1 MKAAVLDLGTNT
13 FQLGLYIVEPGPN
26 LVFVEQDE
34 VFVKMTKESATKV
47 VPAMR
52 KRAVEALKRFIHQID
67 AYHPDILVAV
77 GTEAFRT
84 LAEGRALQQEL
95 SELLEEPIHIISGE
109 EEARWT
115 CEAVQLALPDEQH
128 FLLMDI
134 GGGSTE
140 LTWCKDGNIQWAR
153 SFPIGA
159 AVMAERFDAY
169 DTLDAQKADRAAK
182 WLAEQLSETIAEVK
196 KYGQPLM
203 VGTSGSF
210 ETIPELQHP
219 GQSFYTLC
227 GDQPATR
234 LKVTTVHEVL
244 DPIMNSTL
252 QQRLDWPGL
261 KPARAE
267 YFLMAAFQAR
277 WVMEQL
283 GATAL
288 VISKYGLREGALL
301 QQLTAQNSPPE
312 SHA

>member
-26 LVFVEQDE
+26 LIFVEQDE
-34 VFVKMTKESATKV
+34 VFVKMTRESATKV
-47 VPAMR
+47 VPTMR
-52 KRAVEALKRFIHQID
+52 RRAVEALKRFIHQID
-67 AYHPDILVAV
+67 AYNPDTIVAV

-84 LAEGRALQQEL
+84 LEEGQALQQEL
-95 SELLEEPIHIISGE
+95 SELLEVPIQIISGE

-115 CEAVQLALPDEQH
+115 CEAVQLGLPDEQH

-140 LTWCKDGNIQWAR
+140 LTWCKNGIIQWAR

-159 AVMAERFDAY
+159 AVMATRFDAF
-169 DTLDAQKADRAAK
+169 DTLDAQKAELAAK
-182 WLAEQLSETIAEVK
+182 WLGEQLDETLADIK
-196 KYGQPLM
+196 KDGQPLM

-219 GQSFYTLC
+219 GKSFYALC
-227 GDQPATR
+227 GDQPGIR
-234 LKVTTVHEVL
+234 LKATTVREVL
-244 DPIMNSTL
+244 DPIMHSTL

-301 QQLTAQNSPPE
+301 QQLTAQNSPPG
-312 SHA
+312 SPA